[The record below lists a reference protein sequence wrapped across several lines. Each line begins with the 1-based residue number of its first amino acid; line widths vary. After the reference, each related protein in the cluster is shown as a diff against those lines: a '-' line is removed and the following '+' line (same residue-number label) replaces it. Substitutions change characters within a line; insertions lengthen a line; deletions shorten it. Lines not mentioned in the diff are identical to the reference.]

1 MADLVDFHP
10 ALQRVVAVHAA
21 LVFLGFANDA
31 IETAAGPKLGDVVAP
46 PGHLLLQVQ
55 LQAQHRVFV
64 IDIDVP
70 LPLPHAELLASAMH
84 AYNALPMDRR
94 AAFRQRLIPDVMLA
108 WIAERMRAKGFE
120 MPEHGPLG
128 LPLN

>member
-31 IETAAGPKLGDVVAP
+31 IETAAGPKLGDTVAP

-55 LQAQHRVFV
+55 LRVQQRTFT

-84 AYNALPMDRR
+84 AYNELAMDQRANFRR
-94 AAFRQRLIPDVMLA
+94 RIISDVALA

-120 MPEHGPLG
+120 MPEQGPLG
-128 LPLN
+128 SPLN